1 MKKLLS
7 LILVI
12 CSLSGGNVYAEN
24 ENFIKKHLASNS
36 LYKQNPKTGFF
47 FGEFKINSS
56 FAKNIN
62 FYYAGSQETKDGQ
75 FYIFHLKNNNPIF
88 LVSEET
94 TFFMKE
100 ESVSQTFAPR
110 SVDIKDL
117 NNDGVNEVILKGKTW
132 GTGSQRS
139 FELAYFFEQGK
150 KPNFVK
156 KNYRHFKTYSPPQ
169 SYWNDLIPNNFRS
182 NQNYIDFIKI
192 LEVYAPKVEGYG
204 NFTSDD
210 KEKKWHLT
218 RLYPDFTVEHEFI
231 SGKVVKTKILIE
243 LYEPKITLD
252 IYKNKKT
259 ISLLNKL
266 FEDIYSVKN
275 ACKFN
280 AKFECNFE
288 IPIKYSS
295 GLLY

>member
-7 LILVI
+7 ILA
-12 CSLSGGNVYAEN
+12 LALFFSGNAYAEN
-24 ENFIKKHLASNS
+24 ENFIKKHLSNNS

-47 FGEFKINSS
+47 FGKFKINSS
-56 FAKNIN
+56 SAKNIN
-62 FYYAGSQETKDGQ
+62 FYYAGRQETKDGQ
-75 FYIFHLKNNNPIF
+75 FYIFYLKNNNPII
-88 LVSEET
+88 LASEET

-110 SVDIKDL
+110 SVEILDL
-117 NNDGVNEVILKGKTW
+117 NNDGVNEILLKGKTW
-132 GTGSQRS
+132 GTGSQIS
-139 FELAYFFEQGK
+139 FELAYFFEQGEK
-150 KPNFVK
+150 LNFVK
-156 KNYRHFKTYSPPQ
+156 KNYRYIKTFNPPQ
-169 SYWNDLIPNNFRS
+169 SYWNDLIPNNFNS

-192 LEVYAPKVEGYG
+192 LEDYAPNVEGYDG
-204 NFTSDD
+204 FTSDD

-231 SGKVVKTKILIE
+231 SGKLVKTKMHIE
-243 LYEPKITLD
+243 LYEPKITLN

-275 ACKFN
+275 VCNFDV
-280 AKFECNFE
+280 KFECNFE
-288 IPIKYSS
+288 IPTKYSS

>member
-7 LILVI
+7 ILA
-12 CSLSGGNVYAEN
+12 LALFFSGNAYAEN
-24 ENFIKKHLASNS
+24 ENFIKKHLSSNS

-47 FGEFKINSS
+47 FGKFKINSS
-56 FAKNIN
+56 SAKNIN
-62 FYYAGSQETKDGQ
+62 FYYAGRQETKDGQ
-75 FYIFHLKNNNPIF
+75 FYIFYLKNNNPII
-88 LVSEET
+88 LASEET

-110 SVDIKDL
+110 SVEILDL
-117 NNDGVNEVILKGKTW
+117 NNDGVNEILLKGKTW
-132 GTGSQRS
+132 GTGSQIS
-139 FELAYFFEQGK
+139 FELAYFFEQGEK
-150 KPNFVK
+150 LNFVK
-156 KNYRHFKTYSPPQ
+156 KNYRYIKTFNPPQ
-169 SYWNDLIPNNFRS
+169 SYWNDLIPNNFNS

-192 LEVYAPKVEGYG
+192 LEDYAPNVEGYDG
-204 NFTSDD
+204 FTSDD

-231 SGKVVKTKILIE
+231 SGKLVKTKMHIE
-243 LYEPKITLD
+243 LYEPKITLN

-275 ACKFN
+275 VCNFDV
-280 AKFECNFE
+280 KFECNFE
-288 IPIKYSS
+288 IPTKYSS

>member
-7 LILVI
+7 IIVI
-12 CSLSGGNVYAEN
+12 CLLWSNVSIADELSNDFINKNFSKN
-24 ENFIKKHLASNS
+24 EIFKKYKERSDIMKNFFSGSVDIKDKDTE
-36 LYKQNPKTGFF
+36 YK
-47 FGEFKINSS
+47 
-56 FAKNIN
+56 
-62 FYYAGSQETKDGQ
+62 FYYAGREDTKRGQ
-75 FYIFHLKNNNPIF
+75 FYIFYIKNSQPIF

-94 TFFMKE
+94 I
-100 ESVSQTFAPR
+100 FAPR

-117 NNDGVNEVILKGKTW
+117 NNDGVNEVILKGKSW
-132 GTGSQRS
+132 GAGSQRS
-139 FELAYFFEQGK
+139 FELAYFFEQGE

-156 KNYRHFKTYSPPQ
+156 KNYRNFKTYNPPQ

-192 LEVYAPKVEGYG
+192 LEDYAPKVEGYDD
-204 NFTSDD
+204 FTSDD
-210 KEKKWHLT
+210 KEKKWHLI

-231 SGKVVKTKILIE
+231 SGKLVKTKMHIE
-243 LYEPKITLD
+243 LYEPKITLN

-275 ACKFN
+275 VCNFDV
-280 AKFECNFE
+280 KFECNFE
-288 IPIKYSS
+288 IPTKYSS

>member
-1 MKKLLS
+1 MKKLLLVLAFS
-7 LILVI
+7 LLALNVAFADE
-12 CSLSGGNVYAEN
+12 LSNDFINKNLSKN
-24 ENFIKKHLASNS
+24 EIFKKYKERSDIMKNFFSGSVDIKAKDTE
-36 LYKQNPKTGFF
+36 YK
-47 FGEFKINSS
+47 
-56 FAKNIN
+56 
-62 FYYAGSQETKDGQ
+62 FYYAGREDTKRGQ
-75 FYIFHLKNNNPIF
+75 FYIFYIKNSQPIF

-94 TFFMKE
+94 
-100 ESVSQTFAPR
+100 TFAPR

-117 NNDGVNEVILKGKTW
+117 NNDGVNEVILKGETW

-139 FELAYFFEQGK
+139 FELAYFFEQSE

-156 KNYRHFKTYSPPQ
+156 KNYRNFKTYSPPQ

-192 LEVYAPKVEGYG
+192 LEDYAPKVEGYDD
-204 NFTSDD
+204 FTSDD
-210 KEKKWHLT
+210 KEKKWHLI

-231 SGKVVKTKILIE
+231 SGKVVKTKILIK